1 VVCGVFSGV
10 FRRNA
15 RFAVFCGED
24 VVECVACVVIKP
36 RDFVAREIRHK

>member
-1 VVCGVFSGV
+1 VAFFQGYFGEMLVLQWC
-10 FRRNA
+10 
-15 RFAVFCGED
+15 FCGED